1 MSFQVCDWAASE
13 RRFMM
18 MVPLLIASLIGKR
31 FLPGT
36 CEGVSRQYYF
46 MGTK

>member
-1 MSFQVCDWAASE
+1 MSFQVWDWAASE

-18 MVPLLIASLIGKR
+18 MVPFSRASLIGKR

-36 CEGVSRQYYF
+36 CTERRVSE
-46 MGTK
+46 

>member
-1 MSFQVCDWAASE
+1 MRGLMSFQVWDWAASE

-18 MVPLLIASLIGKR
+18 MVPLLIASLMGKR

-36 CEGVSRQYYF
+36 YENGDACQYS
-46 MGTK
+46 